1 MKFGNEFWLIL
12 FWEHISPKLFAVCG
26 FRNFLLAYTVD
37 MKFYL
42 TTYIKA
48 DA

>member
-1 MKFGNEFWLIL
+1 MKRLFLMKDCANKPACGVWFTEFLIS
-12 FWEHISPKLFAVCG
+12 I
-26 FRNFLLAYTVD
+26 YTVD
-37 MKFYL
+37 MKFYK